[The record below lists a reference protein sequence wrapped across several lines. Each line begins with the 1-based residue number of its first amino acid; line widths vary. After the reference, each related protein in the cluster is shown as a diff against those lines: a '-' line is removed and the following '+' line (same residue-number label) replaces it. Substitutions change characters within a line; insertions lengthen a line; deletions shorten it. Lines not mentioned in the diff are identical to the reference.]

1 MEALATTLTI
11 LPAALYAAY
20 LAWGVAALF
29 DGGPAPS
36 AYWGVGLVGWAVTMA
51 LTHTGDGVALLWFAT
66 GVSFSLVS
74 AVIRLFD

>member
-29 DGGPAPS
+29 GEGPAPT
-36 AYWGVGLVGWAVTMA
+36 AYWGVGLLGWALTLA

-66 GVSFSLVS
+66 GVALSLVS